1 MAALVLLPW
10 ATPSIV
16 NGLMWKWIYNPGY
29 GLLNGLLVQLGL
41 IDRYKVWLGD
51 PDKTI
56 FMIANAAVWKQMP
69 LAAILILVTM
79 KAIPEDLYKAAKVDG
94 ANVFQRFWHVTL
106 PALKPGLM
114 LVLVYET
121 MISIRHFDLFLIMTQ
136 GGPGDAS
143 YTLSWQIYVETFR
156 NLKFGIGA
164 ALSYILALA
173 TFGLS
178 YVFIRGAREE
188 DCERRLS
195 LCARMARKLARSFG
209 RGVILALF
217 SLLLVAYV
225 AGPVA
230 WLVSSSLQSEA
241 DITAVPPNWIPPKVT
256 LDNFEAIF
264 TAGKREVTY
273 ENRYQGDPATGRF
286 LPSGAENLL
295 PSLWNSFMVG
305 VWVAMLNLLVSIT
318 AAYAI
323 AVIHFRGRQT
333 ALYSIL
339 VTRVIPDI
347 ALIVPAV
354 PGDPQP
360 RPDQHA
366 ARR

>member
-1 MAALVLLPW
+1 VRKNAVAGWLLLAPSLLLLGGLVVFPVLYNAWLSLFDKHAFLPVQRFVGLGHYVYFAHDEEFWNSFAHGLVYAGATLVLQLAVGIPTALLLNEAFPGRRLLSALVLLPW

-29 GLLNGLLVQLGL
+29 GLLNGILVQLGL
-41 IDRYKVWLGD
+41 LDRYKVWLGD

-79 KAIPEDLYKAAKVDG
+79 QAIPDDLYKAAKVDG

-173 TFGLS
+173 TFALS
-178 YVFIRGAREE
+178 YLFIRGLG
-188 DCERRLS
+188 RRL
-195 LCARMARKLARSFG
+195 
-209 RGVILALF
+209 
-217 SLLLVAYV
+217 
-225 AGPVA
+225 
-230 WLVSSSLQSEA
+230 
-241 DITAVPPNWIPPKVT
+241 
-256 LDNFEAIF
+256 
-264 TAGKREVTY
+264 
-273 ENRYQGDPATGRF
+273 
-286 LPSGAENLL
+286 
-295 PSLWNSFMVG
+295 
-305 VWVAMLNLLVSIT
+305 
-318 AAYAI
+318 
-323 AVIHFRGRQT
+323 
-333 ALYSIL
+333 
-339 VTRVIPDI
+339 
-347 ALIVPAV
+347 
-354 PGDPQP
+354 
-360 RPDQHA
+360 
-366 ARR
+366 